1 MSFFVPLLGLFKGPG
16 LKVLF
21 NPKVHGLSAALNGK
35 YHIMVYTQLADREN
49 KLTAARKLIKYYMSF
64 KCVSWPV
71 FSYEV
76 CFDNSNEIKNYRA
89 QTWGIFIGKGVSVY
103 GDQFHFHIFS
113 VIFTSIDNLYGF
125 LFASTDN

>member
-1 MSFFVPLLGLFKGPG
+1 MVICSITPYLVLLQHGLNLCNEFSQLTMSFFVPLLGLFKGPG

-64 KCVSWPV
+64 KCVS
-71 FSYEV
+71 
-76 CFDNSNEIKNYRA
+76 
-89 QTWGIFIGKGVSVY
+89 
-103 GDQFHFHIFS
+103 
-113 VIFTSIDNLYGF
+113 
-125 LFASTDN
+125 